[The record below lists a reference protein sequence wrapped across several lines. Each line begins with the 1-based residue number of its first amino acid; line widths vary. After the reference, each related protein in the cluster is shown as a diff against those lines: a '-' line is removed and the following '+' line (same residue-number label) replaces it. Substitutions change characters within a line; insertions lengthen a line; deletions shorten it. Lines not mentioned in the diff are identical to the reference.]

1 MINYPKVKDSIMKQ
15 IIRNILFLALILLS
29 SCELSMLEYELPED
43 QRGKGEPYTE
53 VNEYGEFTYEY
64 NKNVTPLNGDP
75 QKYIATMND
84 SVLWF
89 MDNMPDKWVP
99 KAGEYIAAN
108 CSKTIPLGLCAKV
121 RSVTRENGM
130 IRVEH
135 EPATREE
142 VFKQLKVR
150 LDFDYVAPGIEKTMG
165 DSTVETRSA
174 QSIDR
179 PGFWKNDSTF
189 VDMSLYDVET
199 RANPDEYLDKEKGSE
214 FSFFKPIPM
223 GNEYLLVQF
232 TYGSKE
238 IIRVHERE
246 DLIADY
252 HEEWNDRYTVR
263 TFKFLASISKDKD
276 QKSLKKKYPERADER
291 EKLKALF
298 NDEKV
303 KESLKAY
310 DKLLDEGPN
319 GRTIPISIPACPF
332 SAVLRFELKYG
343 FTLSAYGYVEA
354 KYVSEA
360 KRVGV
365 IVDKGEKTQ
374 IDKKVDIWRGDVRPG
389 FQWGDIRLG
398 GSFDV
403 WARVRAGVGV
413 IVGKGAGLGGVI
425 GVEFKGGFR
434 ASLEIDVKK
443 DDPKVYIDKQNF
455 TAGFYIAF
463 GGYFEGIGV
472 FGPWTITLHDFNFLV
487 TEKPYM
493 VNLSAE
499 INRYSTDTDLNVENN
514 YDDDTGELIG
524 QDFCIETDLYFDKL
538 ETFFAY
544 GGLERLTRRP
554 ALRIYEGTKDF
565 PGRKV
570 HQVVL
575 DEVLEAEKYYK
586 FNVNLTKAGLHSEEN
601 DFVVVPC
608 VYDKATGC
616 ITEFVQNAMVA
627 SSGIVVISLPSQHQ
641 LMGRDIDEVNWET
654 YLSIYDELQGKN
666 REDFAEYDFLT
677 SVYLMST
684 TKVKE
689 WGVIVEMYAGTKLI
703 LERQIPYRFEGL
715 CPSGHCSFV
724 ISFISQYKTPLDE
737 DGNVGLCVITTPY
750 SRSEGEKTIRKH
762 RTSKCMYFRFPYNSG
777 GYIPSLGPVQSV
789 LL

>member
-75 QKYIATMND
+75 QNYIATMND

-199 RANPDEYLDKEKGSE
+199 RAASDYLEKEKGSE
-214 FSFFKPIPM
+214 FSFFTPIPM
-223 GNEYLLVQF
+223 GDEYLLVQF

-238 IIRVHERE
+238 IIRIHERE
-246 DLIADY
+246 DLLAEY
-252 HEEWNDRYTVR
+252 HEEWNDRYTER
-263 TFKFLASISKDKD
+263 KFKLLASISKDKD
-276 QKSLKKKYPERADER
+276 QKSLRKKYPAQYDEIQR
-291 EKLKALF
+291 LKLLF
-298 NDEKV
+298 NDENV

-310 DKLLDEGPN
+310 DKLLDEGPD
-319 GRTIPISIPACPF
+319 GRTIPISIPSCPI

-360 KRVGV
+360 HRVGV
-365 IVDKGEKTQ
+365 IIDKGEKTQ
-374 IDKKVDIWRGDVRPG
+374 IDKKVDIWRGDVQPG
-389 FQWGDIRLG
+389 FHWGDMRVG

-413 IVGKGAGLGGVI
+413 IVGQGAGIGGVV
-425 GVEFKGGFR
+425 GFEFKGGFR
-434 ASLEIDVKK
+434 ASLETDQMTPI
-443 DDPKVYIDKQNF
+443 IKQAKNEF
-455 TAGFYIAF
+455 TAGCYIAF

-472 FGPWTITLHDFNFLV
+472 FGPWTITLHDFNF
-487 TEKPYM
+487 M
-493 VNLSAE
+493 VRE
-499 INRYSTDTDLNVENN
+499 IPVMFDLGAKVNRYKTRTNMDVYNVVDEE
-514 YDDDTGELIG
+514 TGDKKG
-524 QDFCIETDLYFDKL
+524 QEFCIETDLYFDKL
-538 ETFFAY
+538 ETFFAF
-544 GGLERLTRRP
+544 GGLESSSRRP
-554 ALRIYEGTKDF
+554 ALRIYEGTKPF
-565 PGRKV
+565 MGRKV

-575 DEVLEAEKYYK
+575 DEVLEAEKNYK
-586 FNVNLTKAGLHSEEN
+586 FNVNLTKAGLHSDEN
-601 DFVVVPC
+601 DFLVIPC
-608 VYDKATGC
+608 IYDT
-616 ITEFVQNAMVA
+616 
-627 SSGIVVISLPSQHQ
+627 SSGIITEYRDNAMKATSEEPHLIMPAMLQAYAI
-641 LMGRDIDEVNWET
+641 DIDELNWET
-654 YLSIYDELQGKN
+654 YLSIYDELKGKN
-666 REDFAEYDFLT
+666 REDFAEYCF
-677 SVYLMST
+677 SAIVAVKNAS
-684 TKVKE
+684 KVKE
-689 WGVIVEMYAGTKLI
+689 WGIIVELYAGAKLI
-703 LERQIPYRFEGL
+703 KKQKIPHPFEGV
-715 CPSGHCSFV
+715 CPSGDFTFV
-724 ISFISQYKTPLDE
+724 ISFISQYKTPLDD
-737 DGNVGLCVITTPY
+737 DGNVGLSAYATTY
-750 SRSEGEKTIRKH
+750 AYYEGDEKAHKWK
-762 RTSKCMYFRFPYNSG
+762 SKCLYFRYPYGDGS
-777 GYIPSLGPVQSV
+777 YIPSLGE
-789 LL
+789 LYFEML

>member
-75 QKYIATMND
+75 QNYIATMND

-199 RANPDEYLDKEKGSE
+199 RAASDYLEKEKGSE
-214 FSFFKPIPM
+214 FSFFTPIPM
-223 GNEYLLVQF
+223 GDEYLLVQF

-238 IIRVHERE
+238 IIRIHERE
-246 DLIADY
+246 DLLAEY
-252 HEEWNDRYTVR
+252 HEEWNDRYTER
-263 TFKFLASISKDKD
+263 KFKLLASISKDKD
-276 QKSLKKKYPERADER
+276 QKSLRKKYPAQYDEIQR
-291 EKLKALF
+291 LKLLF
-298 NDEKV
+298 NDENV
-303 KESLKAY
+303 KKSLKAY
-310 DKLLDEGPN
+310 NKLLDEGPD
-319 GRTIPISIPACPF
+319 GRTIPISIPSCPI

-360 KRVGV
+360 HRVGV
-365 IVDKGEKTQ
+365 IVNKGEKTQ
-374 IDKKVDIWRGDVRPG
+374 IDKKVDIWRGDVQPG
-389 FQWGDIRLG
+389 FHWGDMRVG

-413 IVGKGAGLGGVI
+413 IVGQGAGIGGVV
-425 GVEFKGGFR
+425 GFEFKGGFR
-434 ASLEIDVKK
+434 ASLETDQMTPI
-443 DDPKVYIDKQNF
+443 IKQAKNEF
-455 TAGFYIAF
+455 TAGCYIAF

-472 FGPWTITLHDFNFLV
+472 FGPWTITLNDFNFLV
-487 TEKPYM
+487 TEIPYM
-493 VNLSAE
+493 FNLSAE

-666 REDFAEYDFLT
+666 REDFAEYCF
-677 SVYLMST
+677 SAIVAVKNAS
-684 TKVKE
+684 KVKE
-689 WGVIVEMYAGTKLI
+689 WGIIVELYAGAKLI
-703 LERQIPYRFEGL
+703 KKQKIPYRFKGV
-715 CPSGHCSFV
+715 CPSGDFTFV
-724 ISFISQYKTPLDE
+724 ISFISQYKTPLDD
-737 DGNVGLCVITTPY
+737 DGNVGLSAYATTYAYYEGDEKAHEWKSKCLYFRYPY
-750 SRSEGEKTIRKH
+750 SDAS
-762 RTSKCMYFRFPYNSG
+762 
-777 GYIPSLGPVQSV
+777 YIPSLGEEIHQ

>member
-75 QKYIATMND
+75 QNYIATMND

-199 RANPDEYLDKEKGSE
+199 RAASDYLEKEKGSE
-214 FSFFKPIPM
+214 FSFFTPIPM
-223 GNEYLLVQF
+223 GDEYLLVQF

-238 IIRVHERE
+238 IIRIHERE
-246 DLIADY
+246 DLLAEY
-252 HEEWNDRYTVR
+252 HEEWNDRYTER
-263 TFKFLASISKDKD
+263 KFKLLASISKDKD
-276 QKSLKKKYPERADER
+276 QKSLRKKYPAQYDEIQR
-291 EKLKALF
+291 LKLLF
-298 NDEKV
+298 NDENV
-303 KESLKAY
+303 KKSLKAY
-310 DKLLDEGPN
+310 NKLLDEGPD
-319 GRTIPISIPACPF
+319 GRTIPISIPSCPI

-360 KRVGV
+360 HRVGV
-365 IVDKGEKTQ
+365 IVNKGEKTQ
-374 IDKKVDIWRGDVRPG
+374 IDKKVDIWRGDVQPG
-389 FQWGDIRLG
+389 FHWGDMRVG

-413 IVGKGAGLGGVI
+413 IVGQGAGIGGVV
-425 GVEFKGGFR
+425 GFEFKGGFR
-434 ASLEIDVKK
+434 ASLETDQMTPI
-443 DDPKVYIDKQNF
+443 IKQAKNEF
-455 TAGFYIAF
+455 TAGCYIAF

-472 FGPWTITLHDFNFLV
+472 FGPWTITLHDFNF
-487 TEKPYM
+487 M
-493 VNLSAE
+493 VRE
-499 INRYSTDTDLNVENN
+499 IPVMFDLGAKVNRYKTRTNMDVYNVVDEE
-514 YDDDTGELIG
+514 TGDKKG
-524 QDFCIETDLYFDKL
+524 QEFCIETDLYFDKL
-538 ETFFAY
+538 ETFFAF
-544 GGLERLTRRP
+544 GGLESSSRRP
-554 ALRIYEGTKDF
+554 ALRIYEGTKPF
-565 PGRKV
+565 MGRKV

-575 DEVLEAEKYYK
+575 DKVLEAEKNYK
-586 FNVNLTKAGLHSEEN
+586 FNVNLTKAGLHSDEN
-601 DFVVVPC
+601 DFLVIPC
-608 VYDKATGC
+608 IYDT
-616 ITEFVQNAMVA
+616 
-627 SSGIVVISLPSQHQ
+627 SSGIITEYRDNAMKASSEEPFFIMPAMIQAYGIDISE
-641 LMGRDIDEVNWET
+641 INWET

-666 REDFAEYDFLT
+666 REDFAEYCF
-677 SVYLMST
+677 SAIVAVKNAS
-684 TKVKE
+684 KVKE
-689 WGVIVEMYAGTKLI
+689 WGIIVELYAGAKLI
-703 LERQIPYRFEGL
+703 KKQKIPHPFEGV
-715 CPSGHCSFV
+715 CPSGDFTFV
-724 ISFISQYKTPLDE
+724 LSFISQYKTPLDD
-737 DGNVGLCVITTPY
+737 DGNVGLSAYATTYAYYEGDEKAHEWKSKCLYFRYPY
-750 SRSEGEKTIRKH
+750 SDAS
-762 RTSKCMYFRFPYNSG
+762 
-777 GYIPSLGPVQSV
+777 YIPSLGEEIHQ